1 MIAHI
6 AFNARL
12 LLLLILALAM
22 VAASITPA
30 HAQLAAGEGRPAL
43 PPLPSPV
50 IFGFDQDFPPFSF
63 ERDGTPVGFDIELF
77 QACLEGR
84 DVRLSLKPMRWE
96 QIQLELS
103 AGTIH
108 ATAGMAK
115 TPKREL
121 LYDFS
126 DQPTARLEVRL
137 YTRNANRVAAVEQ
150 LRGKAVSVERG
161 TIYLR
166 LLEDFGGLIVRSYA
180 SQREA
185 LQALAGN
192 QVDAFAGADKTAS
205 YIMRRLPLEG
215 LSPVGTPLAVMPMHF
230 AVSKET
236 RALKEML
243 DQGFRRVLESGK
255 YAELYR
261 KWFIPDLAPGEVSRL
276 VEAATAARVYAY
288 APYSRQPRGAAA
300 LGQSGMVYT
309 AGSVEHAEPSLGAGA
324 TRVAVLKAISNGET
338 DIKAVAEVD
347 HTGRVVTPAGEV
359 VDLLMEFGV
368 ETQAVTEPER
378 GRYVSRALMELM
390 PYTRPRTP
398 GREMPDIPWLE
409 RGEQP

>member
-1 MIAHI
+1 
-6 AFNARL
+6 
-12 LLLLILALAM
+12 M
-22 VAASITPA
+22 V
-30 HAQLAAGEGRPAL
+30 
-43 PPLPSPV
+43 
-50 IFGFDQDFPPFSF
+50 FGFDRDFPPFSF
-63 ERDGTPVGFDIELF
+63 ERDGTPVGFDIDLF

-84 DVRLSLKPMRWE
+84 NVRLSFKAMSWE

-103 AGTIH
+103 AGRIH

-126 DQPTARLEVRL
+126 HQPTARLEVRL
-137 YTRNANRVAAVEQ
+137 YTRNAQRVAALEQ

-166 LLEDFGGLIVRSYA
+166 LLEDFGGLIVRSYP
-180 SQREA
+180 SPREA
-185 LQALAGN
+185 LQAMARGE
-192 QVDAFAGADKTAS
+192 VDAFAGADKTAS
-205 YIMRRLPLEG
+205 YLMRRLPLQG
-215 LSPVGTPLAVMPMHF
+215 VSPVGMPLAVMPMHF
-230 AVSKET
+230 AISKET

-243 DQGFRRVLESGK
+243 DQGFRRILENGK

-261 KWFIPDLAPGEVSRL
+261 KWFIPDLAPGDISRL
-276 VEAATAARVYAY
+276 VEAARSALIYAY
-288 APYSRQPRGAAA
+288 APYSQQPRGAAA
-300 LGQSGMVYT
+300 MGQSGTVYT

-324 TRVAVLKAISNGET
+324 TRVAVLKAISSGET

-347 HTGRVVTPAGEV
+347 QNGHAVTPAGEV

-368 ETQAVTEPER
+368 ETQAVTEPEK
-378 GRYVSRALMELM
+378 GRYTPRALMELM

-409 RGEQP
+409 RGEQQ